1 MCSSD
6 LARTGSGGAA
16 GPIDCPGNLHPRA
29 ANHIAGGLH
38 GGCQRNLQVHG
49 RPAAGGLENAHAAA
63 VVLDDRQDDR
73 QTQAGTAQNLVIYIF
88 FRFQL
93 AAELGNLTGQ
103 ILDQVRV
110 IINTRFEQCRHDMIA
125 GRVVT

>member
-1 MCSSD
+1 MLEERVDVLDQDAHLCLRIGRKEHALD
-6 LARTGSGGAA
+6 H
-16 GPIDCPGNLHPRA
+16 IRA
-29 ANHIAGGLH
+29 NALFIHDVLTDNH
-38 GGCQRNLQVHG
+38 RSFLQVFDG
-49 RPAAGGLENAHAAA
+49 
-63 VVLDDRQDDR
+63 D
-73 QTQAGTAQNLVIYIF
+73 QNLVIYIF

-110 IINTRFEQCRHDMIA
+110 LISKRFEQCRHDMIA